1 MCTPFL
7 NRVWDDMSYP
17 NSVEVVGEGGID
29 EMLLETMGEKY
40 FSGRAETKV
49 AVEQTKP
56 EPEKI
61 EEPKKEEV
69 KEGEEGPQK
78 DEEDGEKK
86 KEEADVAAD
95 GEKGWVSVM
104 DYFCLI

>member
-7 NRVWDDMSYP
+7 NRVWDDMSYS
-17 NSVEVVGEGGID
+17 NSVEVVGEGGVD

-49 AVEQTKP
+49 AVEEQTKV
-56 EPEKI
+56 PEKI

-78 DEEDGEKK
+78 DEEEGEKK
-86 KEEADVAAD
+86 KEADEAAD
-95 GEKGWVSVM
+95 GEKGWVSVH
-104 DYFCLI
+104 

>member
-1 MCTPFL
+1 M
-7 NRVWDDMSYP
+7 
-17 NSVEVVGEGGID
+17 VGEGGID

-40 FSGRAETKV
+40 FSGRAET
-49 AVEQTKP
+49 AVTVTVEKP
-56 EPEKI
+56 KEPEKI

-78 DEEDGEKK
+78 DEEEGEK

-95 GEKGWVSVM
+95 GEKGSVSAH
-104 DYFCLI
+104 